1 MEWYK
6 VKFLKIEKREIK
18 TIGATGVEYELFWDG
33 TTPVNLYKP
42 IVVFYDINDVQI
54 DTWKEINFKFYR
66 GLIKKESF
74 YWTELPEIIGG
85 IDEI

>member
-6 VKFLKIEKREIK
+6 VKFLKIEKKEIK
-18 TIGATGVEYELFWDG
+18 TIGATGVEHILFWDG
-33 TTPVNLYKP
+33 TTPVTPYEP

-66 GLIKKESF
+66 GLIKKRIF
-74 YWTELPEIIGG
+74 LLDG
-85 IDEI
+85 IT